1 MGLFQL
7 LLEVIKLS
15 QSLVLLMLEDT
26 STVLLPRL
34 LLDLECSKPP
44 PLPLPPLPPP
54 PLPPLRPLPQLPPLQ
69 KKPSLFNLKILLP
82 SIIFRDKR
90 PRLLLL
96 PLKWSSR
103 PASKLVSPTNGCV
116 RLPLLTQSIQLSE
129 PK

>member
-44 PLPLPPLPPP
+44 PLPLPPPQLKLPPP
-54 PLPPLRPLPQLPPLQ
+54 LPLPLPPLRPLPQLPPLQ

-103 PASKLVSPTNGCV
+103 PALKLVSPTN
-116 RLPLLTQSIQLSE
+116 
-129 PK
+129 